1 MRPTYSRAGHARKA
15 LIFCAAAAA
24 FFGLSSIAGRADPF
38 EQAAPFLM
46 PEEIRLGAFA
56 ANLEEGGGEHAEMVI
71 NGELLFGRPERAY
84 GNPIL
89 DHFLRPRPHIG
100 FSVAPDAGVSQVY
113 AGVTWDLKLTGG
125 LFFETS
131 FGGALHDGP
140 TASDDP
146 DSYGCSLLFRESAS
160 LGYAITER
168 TRLLLTVDHISNASL
183 CDENQGLTNAGV
195 RLAHRW

>member
-1 MRPTYSRAGHARKA
+1 MRPTYSRARHARKA
-15 LIFCAAAAA
+15 LIFCAAGAAY
-24 FFGLSSIAGRADPF
+24 FGLSSIGGRAGPIG
-38 EQAAPFLM
+38 QAAPFFM

-56 ANLEEGGGEHAEMVI
+56 ANLEEGGSEQAEIVI

-84 GNPIL
+84 GDPIL

-100 FSVAPDAGVSQVY
+100 FSVAPDNGVSLVY
-113 AGVTWDLKLTGG
+113 AGVTWDMKLADR

-131 FGGALHDGP
+131 FGGALHDGS

-168 TRLLLTVDHISNASL
+168 TQLLLTVDHMSNASL
-183 CDENQGLTNAGV
+183 CGQNQGLTNAGV